1 MVRSPHFKKPGR
13 TAGDWRWVADGK
25 VRAPPGE
32 AGNQAGGMG
41 HGSGGLITEPLCAMA
56 KGTWWMVSGPSLP
69 PPFSDPFPC
78 VCCHSLRACG
88 GSLVCLQLSPLPH
101 QGFGFPLKPPGQMLV
116 WGLTCVYDGGQEKVS
131 DGSRHCACTLVC
143 GISFSSAVA

>member
-41 HGSGGLITEPLCAMA
+41 HGSGGLLITEPLCAMA
-56 KGTWWMVSGPSLP
+56 KGTWWMVSGAVPAST
-69 PPFSDPFPC
+69 F
-78 VCCHSLRACG
+78 LR
-88 GSLVCLQLSPLPH
+88 PLPVRLL
-101 QGFGFPLKPPGQMLV
+101 P
-116 WGLTCVYDGGQEKVS
+116 
-131 DGSRHCACTLVC
+131 
-143 GISFSSAVA
+143 